1 MYKKRRAPRGGEY
14 GQIVPCGPVCYSPTH
29 MPAAPTLKR
38 GIRFRDLVLF
48 YVVVVLSVRW
58 TATAAAAGPSILV
71 IWIAA
76 LLGFFIPLAACVMEL
91 SSRHPEE
98 GGIYIWTREVFGDF
112 AGFIAAWAYW
122 MSNLP
127 YFAGVLYFGAASA
140 LFAFGPRALA
150 LNANPYY
157 FMAFAVFWLA
167 VITIVNIVGVDA
179 SKWLNNVS
187 SLGSLV
193 PLTVLIVLAAA
204 SYWRFGPAVRYPPAS
219 FVPHWSVDN
228 AVFWSSVF
236 FAFSAIDSVSAMGDE
251 IQNPRRTIPWALLVA
266 GMILVIGY
274 IGGTAALLV
283 ALPSEAVGGPDGFV
297 NGIHML
303 CSRLGVGW
311 ILAPMA
317 LLVAL
322 NALGSAA
329 GNLSSTAR
337 LPFVAGVDR
346 YLPSAF
352 GWIHPRYRTPWI
364 AIGVYGGAGV
374 VIAFL
379 GQAGTTVRGAY
390 GVLVSMGVLALFI
403 PYLFLF
409 SAMIRFQSRPAGP
422 EVRRV
427 PGGRPVAIA
436 LATVGLLSTSTT
448 IVLSTIPGADETNK
462 PLAVAKVIGGTL
474 ALLGLGVAVFAAEK
488 RRAMRMA
495 TTLREAR

>member
-1 MYKKRRAPRGGEY
+1 MSA
-14 GQIVPCGPVCYSPTH
+14 S
-29 MPAAPTLKR
+29 PTLKR

-58 TATAAAAGPSILV
+58 TATAAAAGPSILI
-71 IWIAA
+71 IWVAA
-76 LLGFFIPLAACVMEL
+76 LLGFFIPLAASVMEL

-98 GGIYIWTREVFGDF
+98 GGIYVWTREAFGDF
-112 AGFIAAWAYW
+112 SGFIAAWAYW

-127 YFAGVLYFGAASA
+127 YFASVLYFGAASA
-140 LFAFGPRALA
+140 LFAFGPRAQG

-157 FMAFAVFWLA
+157 YMTFAIFWLA
-167 VITIVNIVGVDA
+167 VITVVNMVGVDA

-193 PLTVLIVLAAA
+193 PLALLIVLAAA
-204 SYWRFGPAVRYPPAS
+204 SYWRFGPAVRYAPAS
-219 FVPHWSVDN
+219 FAPHWSIDN

-266 GMILVIGY
+266 GAILAIGY

-283 ALPSEAVGGPDGFV
+283 ALPSDAVAGPDGFV
-297 NGIHML
+297 NGIRML
-303 CSRLGVGW
+303 CSRLGIGW
-311 ILAPMA
+311 LLGPMA
-317 LLVAL
+317 LMVAL
-322 NALGSAA
+322 NSLGSAA

-352 GWIHPRYRTPWI
+352 GSIHPRYQTPWV
-364 AIGVYGGAGV
+364 AIGVYGASGI

-379 GQAGTTVRGAY
+379 GQAGTSVRGAY

-409 SAMIRFQSRPAGP
+409 AAMIRLQSRDAGP

-427 PGGRPVAIA
+427 PGGKPVAIV
-436 LATVGLLSTSTT
+436 LATIGLVSTAVT
-448 IVLSTIPGADETNK
+448 IVLSTIPGADEANK
-462 PLAVAKVIGGTL
+462 PLAVAKVIGGTGVL
-474 ALLGLGVAVFAAEK
+474 IGLGVLVFAAEK
-488 RRAMRMA
+488 RRA
-495 TTLREAR
+495 TG

>member
-1 MYKKRRAPRGGEY
+1 VRGTISIGH
-14 GQIVPCGPVCYSPTH
+14 CTWLCYAATH
-29 MPAAPTLKR
+29 MPAAPALKR

-48 YVVVVLSVRW
+48 YVVIVLSVRW
-58 TATAAAAGPSILV
+58 TATAAAAGPSILI
-71 IWIAA
+71 IWVAA
-76 LLGFFIPLAACVMEL
+76 LLGFFIPLAASVMEL

-98 GGIYIWTREVFGDF
+98 GGIYVWTREAFGDF
-112 AGFIAAWAYW
+112 SGFIAAWAYW

-127 YFAGVLYFGAASA
+127 YFASVLYFGAASA
-140 LFAFGPRALA
+140 LFAFGPRAQA
-150 LNANPYY
+150 LNTNPYY
-157 FMAFAVFWLA
+157 YMTFAIFWLV
-167 VITIVNIVGVDA
+167 VITLVNIVGVDA

-193 PLTVLIVLAAA
+193 PLSLLIVLAAA
-204 SYWRFGPAVRYPPAS
+204 SYWRFGPAVRYAAAS
-219 FVPHWSVDN
+219 FAPHWSIDN

-266 GMILVIGY
+266 GVILVIGY

-283 ALPSEAVGGPDGFV
+283 ALPSDAVGGPDGFV

-303 CSRLGVGW
+303 CSRLGIGW
-311 ILAPMA
+311 LLGPMA
-317 LLVAL
+317 LMVAL
-322 NALGSAA
+322 NSLGSAA

-352 GWIHPRYRTPWI
+352 GSIHPRYQTPWV
-364 AIGVYGGAGV
+364 AIGVYGAAGI

-379 GQAGTTVRGAY
+379 GQAGTSVRGAY

-409 SAMIRFQSRPAGP
+409 GAMIRLQGREAGP
-422 EVRRV
+422 GVRRV
-427 PGGRPVAIA
+427 PGGKPVAIV
-436 LATVGLLSTSTT
+436 LATIGLLTTSVT
-448 IVLSTIPGADETNK
+448 IVLSTIPGADEANK
-462 PLAVAKVIGGTL
+462 PLAVAKVIGGTAVL
-474 ALLGLGVAVFAAEK
+474 IGLGVVVFAAEK
-488 RRAMRMA
+488 RRA
-495 TTLREAR
+495 TG